1 MNAYFEGDDELK
13 GAVCALKAKFVCDG
27 AALIHGDFH
36 TGNIMCTA
44 STTFVIHHEFAF
56 YGPMGFDV
64 GAFLA
69 NLLLAYF
76 SQDGLEKRSPGGGDR
91 SSNRAWLLGCVVTM
105 WRVFEKRFTELWDA
119 RGVGEGDAG
128 VTPGSVYAGENNK
141 EALRAAQK
149 RYVLGLS

>member
-1 MNAYFEGDDELK
+1 LNAYFEGDDELK

-56 YGPMGFDV
+56 YGPMGLDV

-76 SQDGLEKRSPGGGDR
+76 TQHGYDDESQGGRSAQ
-91 SSNRAWLLGCVVTM
+91 RAWLLQCVVDT
-105 WRVFEKRFTELWDA
+105 WRTFERRFLELWNH
-119 RGVGEGDAG
+119 EG
-128 VTPGSVYAGENNK
+128 VTEGTAV
-141 EALRAAQK
+141 
-149 RYVLGLS
+149 GLYTLNAVDP

>member
-1 MNAYFEGDDELK
+1 
-13 GAVCALKAKFVCDG
+13 LKAAVALLKNKFVTDT
-27 AALIHGDFH
+27 ASLLHGDLH
-36 TGNIMCTA
+36 TGSIMCTRT
-44 STTFVIHHEFAF
+44 STFVIDHEFAF

-91 SSNRAWLLGCVVTM
+91 SFNRAWLLGCVVTT
-105 WRVFEKRFTELWDA
+105 WRVFEKGFTELWDA